1 MDQSGLGVES
11 LRSMRY
17 LKTGNNFMR
26 VCISKLFCMVLLG
39 GFVCLL
45 PTTVFAVDDVYS
57 AKWNAFCGYG
67 QDLQEGCDAIR
78 ARKLEDSSTH
88 PKTAMGRVNYRDS
101 RYKGHCTGTMISD
114 RHVLTAGR
122 CVFNQRL
129 KQFFDASDLYFEAGY
144 DRGESI
150 AGSLVSRYLVS
161 DDYRKL
167 RLFGER
173 TSFGDWAILELEKS
187 IGDKTGFVST
197 ERFSN
202 KTDALPSVTL
212 LSYPEI
218 RAHVLSS
225 QADCEMKLESPHVP
239 VILHSCPIMEGD
251 SGAPMILSEGDKTEL
266 VAISVGGSVKNNKP
280 IYMAVPVWSVDW
292 KTYDDWLQS
301 D

>member
-1 MDQSGLGVES
+1 MRH
-11 LRSMRY
+11 LR
-17 LKTGNNFMR
+17 TGNDFMR
-26 VCISKLFCMVLLG
+26 VCVSHFLCTVLLAG
-39 GFVCLL
+39 LFSLL
-45 PTTVFAVDDVYS
+45 PARAFAVDDLYS

-67 QDLQEGCDAIR
+67 QNLQEGCDAIK
-78 ARKLEDSSTH
+78 ARKLESSSTH

-129 KQFFDASDLYFEAGY
+129 RQFFDASDLYFESGY

-173 TSFGDWAILELEKS
+173 TSFGDWAILELERS

-197 ERFSN
+197 ERFSK
-202 KTDALPSVTL
+202 KTDALPNVTL
-212 LSYPEI
+212 LSYPKI

-225 QADCEMKLESPHVP
+225 QSNCEMKLERPHVP

-266 VAISVGGSVKNNKP
+266 VAISVGGSVNGNKP
-280 IYMAVPVWSVDW
+280 IYLAVPVWSVDW
-292 KTYDDWLQS
+292 KAYEDWIQA